1 MEFVLNYAQQS
12 MRPSQTAIVCEFSG
26 RRYRWWSFLCL
37 LVLMA
42 TGTLLALRSNWV
54 VDSVQGASI
63 MLLVLLWLVQM
74 LILGLLT
81 FRFHPDMHAR
91 LNTTMTKEQMKLER
105 ARVGVAIVRMARTVR
120 IELAVAVLAML
131 TGASLHV
138 VLWN

>member
-12 MRPSQTAIVCEFSG
+12 MRPSQTAVVCEFSG

-37 LVLMA
+37 LTLMV
-42 TGTLLALRSNWV
+42 TGALLALRSNWS
-54 VDSVQGASI
+54 VDSVQGFSM

-91 LNTTMTKEQMKLER
+91 LHTTMTPEQMKLER
-105 ARVGVAIVRMARTVR
+105 SRVGVAIVRMARTVR

-131 TGASLHV
+131 TGASLHTA
-138 VLWN
+138 L